1 VTSTVQSTQLLTSIL
16 TTTVTSYTATTTFTS
31 TSVVYTT
38 VTANPGG
45 AGAGASSPLTYLG
58 FISLL
63 AVMVGRRVTGGKG
76 YRIRHLTCH
85 HGLLAS
91 SPRSLSPY
99 LVDRRDTILSR
110 LKSLVDRRCSS
121 S

>member
-1 VTSTVQSTQLLTSIL
+1 
-16 TTTVTSYTATTTFTS
+16 
-31 TSVVYTT
+31 VYTT
-38 VTANPGG
+38 VTKS
-45 AGAGASSPLTYLG
+45 GASSSPSSSLTYLG

-85 HGLLAS
+85 RGLLAS

-110 LKSLVDRRCSS
+110 LKSLVDRWCSS